1 MKNTK
6 LLRTLICGALAILMM
21 LVALTGCEL
30 LPFGPKPDDSNDGG
44 NEPAAKT
51 LVSITLESMPTKLD
65 YEIGET
71 VDTAGMKVIANF
83 SDGTKEDVTDKC
95 TTTIGSDKITATT
108 GVCVLN
114 RVRLFEIPMDCSP
127 PGSSVGEN
135 FQARILE
142 QVAISSSR
150 GSSQPRDRT
159 RVSCVS
165 CIGRQICY
173 H

>member
-108 GVCVLN
+108 TSYYVKYVYEKTTKTV
-114 RVRLFEIPMDCSP
+114 RVDINVNKIEIEFTELGAEVYDNYVPIHEIAKNSEADY
-127 PGSSVGEN
+127 E
-135 FQARILE
+135 
-142 QVAISSSR
+142 
-150 GSSQPRDRT
+150 
-159 RVSCVS
+159 
-165 CIGRQICY
+165 IGRA
-173 H
+173 HV